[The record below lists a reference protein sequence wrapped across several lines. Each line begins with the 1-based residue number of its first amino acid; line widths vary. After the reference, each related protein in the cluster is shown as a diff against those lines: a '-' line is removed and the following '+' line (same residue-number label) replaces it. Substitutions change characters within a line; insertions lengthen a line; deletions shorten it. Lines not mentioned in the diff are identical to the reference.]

1 MTVHDMHLEISTR
14 INASPQDVY
23 GLVSDLERMGEWST
37 ENIGGEWTDG
47 TPGEVGSR
55 FLGTNR
61 IKTFEWSVPVE
72 VTVADPGECFEF
84 VAAPDDG
91 PFVRWTFRLAPT
103 SVGTELTEIWDV
115 MALPPSL
122 AKLDTDGLA
131 ARKAAV
137 QGTIEATLEGIKA
150 SAER

>member
-1 MTVHDMHLEISTR
+1 MTVHDMHLEISTI

-37 ENIGGEWTDG
+37 ENVGGEWTHG
-47 TPGEVGSR
+47 SPGEVGAR

-91 PFVRWTFRLAPT
+91 PFVRWTFRLAAT

-122 AKLDTDGLA
+122 AKFDADGLA

>member
-1 MTVHDMHLEISTR
+1 MTVHDMHLEITTS

-23 GLVSDLERMGEWST
+23 ALVSDLARMGEWST
-37 ENIGGEWTDG
+37 ENIGGEWISG
-47 TPGEVGSR
+47 APGELGSR

-61 IKTFEWSVPVE
+61 IKNFEWSVPVE

-91 PFVRWTFRLAPT
+91 PFVRWTFRLSEGP
-103 SVGTELTEIWDV
+103 SGTDLTEIWDV
-115 MALPPSL
+115 MELPPSL
-122 AKLDTDGLA
+122 AKLDGDGLA

-150 SAER
+150 SAEQ